1 MKARNRP
8 KSERQLL
15 CGNAAQQDLG
25 FDSANK
31 GNGIER
37 RQYMKREYSIETN
50 ERKIYPLGVTKT
62 PGGFDVAFVSEKS
75 PALLLFEKGSRKR
88 MARLAFPENARM
100 GNVHFMTV
108 KGDFTGLEYAFEE
121 DGKEIS
127 DPFGTCFTG
136 REKWG
141 DEKAA
146 GQALHTPF
154 EAVKEAFDW
163 EDDKRPEIPANECI
177 VYKIHPRGFSK
188 HVSFK
193 GESWKRGTF
202 GAVIDKIPYS
212 ARP

>member
-1 MKARNRP
+1 
-8 KSERQLL
+8 
-15 CGNAAQQDLG
+15 
-25 FDSANK
+25 
-31 GNGIER
+31 
-37 RQYMKREYSIETN
+37 MKREYSIETN
-50 ERKIYPLGVTKT
+50 EGKIYPLGVTKT
-62 PGGFDVAFVSEKS
+62 QGGFDVAFVSEKK

-100 GNVHFMTV
+100 GNVHYMTV

-121 DGKEIS
+121 EEKEIP

-146 GQALHTPF
+146 ARALHTPF

-163 EDDKRPEIPANECI
+163 EEDRRPKIPANECI

-188 HVSFK
+188 HASFK

-202 GAVIDKIPYS
+202 GAIADKIPYMKELGITTV
-212 ARP
+212 

>member
-37 RQYMKREYSIETN
+37 RQYMKREYIIETN
-50 ERKIYPLGVTKT
+50 EGKIYPLGVTKT

-136 REKWG
+136 RE
-141 DEKAA
+141 
-146 GQALHTPF
+146 
-154 EAVKEAFDW
+154 
-163 EDDKRPEIPANECI
+163 N
-177 VYKIHPRGFSK
+177 
-188 HVSFK
+188 
-193 GESWKRGTF
+193 GETRRQQGRHFTHLLKQ
-202 GAVIDKIPYS
+202 
-212 ARP
+212 

>member
-1 MKARNRP
+1 
-8 KSERQLL
+8 
-15 CGNAAQQDLG
+15 
-25 FDSANK
+25 
-31 GNGIER
+31 
-37 RQYMKREYSIETN
+37 MKREYIIETN
-50 ERKIYPLGVTKT
+50 EGKIYPLGVTKT

-100 GNVHFMTV
+100 GNVHYMTV

-121 DGKEIS
+121 EGKEIP

-163 EDDKRPEIPANECI
+163 EDDKRPEIPANE
-177 VYKIHPRGFSK
+177 
-188 HVSFK
+188 
-193 GESWKRGTF
+193 
-202 GAVIDKIPYS
+202 
-212 ARP
+212 